1 MKKNVAL
8 SSFLN
13 ISLKFLFL
21 LILVESIV
29 HRNLYYKFSITSLVL
44 SIIAISLVIFV
55 YFYLKKN
62 YSKKLLFI
70 ILLSVGLI
78 FRVLWFLNL
87 DSIPV
92 GDFNR
97 MFICAGEFLTGS
109 NYMFRGTSYFARFP
123 HMTATV
129 LYFAIIRNFL
139 VTP

>member
-29 HRNLYYKFSITSLVL
+29 HRNLYYKFSITSLML

-70 ILLSVGLI
+70 ILLSV
-78 FRVLWFLNL
+78 
-87 DSIPV
+87 
-92 GDFNR
+92 
-97 MFICAGEFLTGS
+97 
-109 NYMFRGTSYFARFP
+109 
-123 HMTATV
+123 
-129 LYFAIIRNFL
+129 
-139 VTP
+139 

>member
-70 ILLSVGLI
+70 ILL
-78 FRVLWFLNL
+78 
-87 DSIPV
+87 
-92 GDFNR
+92 
-97 MFICAGEFLTGS
+97 
-109 NYMFRGTSYFARFP
+109 
-123 HMTATV
+123 
-129 LYFAIIRNFL
+129 
-139 VTP
+139 

>member
-29 HRNLYYKFSITSLVL
+29 HRNLYYKFSITSLML

-70 ILLSVGLI
+70 ILLYLI
-78 FRVLWFLNL
+78 
-87 DSIPV
+87 I
-92 GDFNR
+92 
-97 MFICAGEFLTGS
+97 MKFILQVQVS
-109 NYMFRGTSYFARFP
+109 
-123 HMTATV
+123 HV
-129 LYFAIIRNFL
+129 Q
-139 VTP
+139 

>member
-13 ISLKFLFL
+13 ISLKLLFL

-97 MFICAGEFLTGS
+97 MFMC
-109 NYMFRGTSYFARFP
+109 R
-123 HMTATV
+123 
-129 LYFAIIRNFL
+129 
-139 VTP
+139 

>member
-13 ISLKFLFL
+13 ISLKLLFL

-70 ILLSVGLI
+70 IEYTV
-78 FRVLWFLNL
+78 
-87 DSIPV
+87 
-92 GDFNR
+92 
-97 MFICAGEFLTGS
+97 TG
-109 NYMFRGTSYFARFP
+109 
-123 HMTATV
+123 
-129 LYFAIIRNFL
+129 
-139 VTP
+139 